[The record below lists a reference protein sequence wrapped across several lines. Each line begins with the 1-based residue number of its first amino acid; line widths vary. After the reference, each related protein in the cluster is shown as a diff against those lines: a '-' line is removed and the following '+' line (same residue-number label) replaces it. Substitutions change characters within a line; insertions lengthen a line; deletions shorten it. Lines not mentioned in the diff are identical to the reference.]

1 MTDIHPD
8 NKKLEKKG
16 SDDGS
21 SPVDSTR
28 RRCTDIIFLLLLIC
42 SWVAMTGVGLTST
55 GLIPSA
61 YIPKGDPQ
69 RLVNGLDYYGNICGV
84 TNYEMPWGVDT
95 IDLPK
100 AYPMPSGFSV
110 CVESCPSETN
120 YDEFICEY
128 DVQQEID
135 TLLGS
140 DYADLSGKDIE
151 EAKKGLYLF
160 YAARKQCMPQIDSAA
175 FLGYCIP
182 KLPIDE
188 VILST
193 QDNATDTNSTETNE
207 ETEES
212 AAISIPIA
220 SMASAS
226 SSEFFDKAMADV
238 TRVRYVIFSFG
249 CGMSLSLGIIFLIII
264 QLPGFLSLLV

>member
-1 MTDIHPD
+1 
-8 NKKLEKKG
+8 
-16 SDDGS
+16 
-21 SPVDSTR
+21 
-28 RRCTDIIFLLLLIC
+28 
-42 SWVAMTGVGLTST
+42 
-55 GLIPSA
+55 
-61 YIPKGDPQ
+61 
-69 RLVNGLDYYGNICGV
+69 
-84 TNYEMPWGVDT
+84 
-95 IDLPK
+95 
-100 AYPMPSGFSV
+100 
-110 CVESCPSETN
+110 
-120 YDEFICEY
+120 
-128 DVQQEID
+128 
-135 TLLGS
+135 
-140 DYADLSGKDIE
+140 
-151 EAKKGLYLF
+151 
-160 YAARKQCMPQIDSAA
+160 MPQIDSAA

-193 QDNATDTNSTETNE
+193 QDNATDTNSTETDE

-220 SMASAS
+220 SMASSS